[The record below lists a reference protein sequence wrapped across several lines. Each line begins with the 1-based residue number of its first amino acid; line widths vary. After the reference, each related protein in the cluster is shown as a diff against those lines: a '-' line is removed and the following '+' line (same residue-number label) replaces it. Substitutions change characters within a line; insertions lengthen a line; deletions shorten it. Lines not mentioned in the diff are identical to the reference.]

1 MYCST
6 QRTLKALIHNDKSWS
21 YTPPPPPTHPA
32 TSIILLVRALHGEID
47 PALLLF
53 ASHSFFFNKSCTFS
67 CSITSMCSKTDSQCY
82 TYNILT
88 VLHIQQTHSVTHTVQ
103 QTLSVGCLWMHK
115 LYFIF
120 HTVIVSLFLWCSETS
135 TFLSSAWWCSSHINT
150 LIPHPTPPALK
161 HRGHSLCHCCS
172 TKCLCPPGSYTVY
185 LLFQ

>member
-1 MYCST
+1 MELY
-6 QRTLKALIHNDKSWS
+6 
-21 YTPPPPPTHPA
+21 PPTPTHPPSHQYHL
-32 TSIILLVRALHGEID
+32 TSSCTPRWDRPSFAALCFTLV
-47 PALLLF
+47 
-53 ASHSFFFNKSCTFS
+53 FFNKSCTFS

-161 HRGHSLCHCCS
+161 HPGHSLCHCCS